1 MGTAFDIRDEYPFFS
16 TTFLYPTEPECS
28 HRSLSPLLTQQN
40 TDINYQH
47 DIHRKLE
54 FKNFVSIS
62 IIYHNGNIWGI
73 LASERAQPGKS
84 EAVVTWNGLMFAML
98 ILAIVAFNGKDR
110 P

>member
-40 TDINYQH
+40 TDINYQQ
-47 DIHRKLE
+47 DIHRNLE

-73 LASERAQPGKS
+73 VASERAQPGKS
-84 EAVVTWNGLMFAML
+84 EPTYEELKLFPFLLYDFMSAPF
-98 ILAIVAFNGKDR
+98 VAYL
-110 P
+110 